1 MVQLLRLMMGGSVLN
16 VAQSRTMM
24 NFSNSIVH
32 LKTGTFLQ
40 SSKDKWATPV
50 KGQGWKGFWIP
61 FKDQV
66 NKDQLKKDLSK
77 KHTVADIG
85 SGCDIVMFA
94 IHGKL
99 KSMEVGV
106 IMNRSIINIKDKGQ
120 TRVKEGAYGFLAY
133 TLMVFSQGGFF
144 SCLI

>member
-1 MVQLLRLMMGGSVLN
+1 
-16 VAQSRTMM
+16 M

-77 KHTVADIG
+77 KHSVTDIG

-99 KSMEVGV
+99 KSMEVWV
-106 IMNRSIINIKDKGQ
+106 VTMNRNISNITDEGQ
-120 TRVKEGAYGFLAY
+120 TRAKEGAFGFLAY
-133 TLMVFSQGGFF
+133 TLMVYSHGLFSR
-144 SCLI
+144 LT

>member
-1 MVQLLRLMMGGSVLN
+1 MRTTVRKIFGRTPKGQALHEGIMVQLLRIVMGGSILN
-16 VAQSRTMM
+16 IAQSRTMM

-66 NKDQLKKDLSK
+66 NKDQLKKDLAK
-77 KHTVADIG
+77 KHSVTDIG

-94 IHGKL
+94 IHGKC
-99 KSMEVGV
+99 
-106 IMNRSIINIKDKGQ
+106 
-120 TRVKEGAYGFLAY
+120 YGDWD
-133 TLMVFSQGGFF
+133 G
-144 SCLI
+144 